1 MINREQLMNELQ
13 QKTTIT
19 HEEKISNVAK
29 TIIKISEDIE
39 KKILQKNK
47 IDEEIFNLKK
57 EQIEQEET
65 AQTLLKIHLKQLK
78 KNF

>member
-13 QKTTIT
+13 PKITIT
-19 HEEKISNVAK
+19 QQEKISNVAK

>member
-13 QKTTIT
+13 PKITIT

>member
-13 QKTTIT
+13 PKITIT
-19 HEEKISNVAK
+19 QEEKISNVAK